1 MEFADRRDAGRRLA
15 ARLVRLAAE
24 RPVVVGLPRGG
35 VPVAHEVALALAA
48 PLDVLIVRKIGCP
61 GQPEL
66 GLGALGEDGIVLLNE
81 PLLQAA
87 GVSQAA
93 VTDVIRRE
101 TAELERRVERYRQ
114 GRAPVDLAGRTV
126 IVVDDGLATGFTA
139 RAGIEIVRRRGATRV
154 VLAVPVAPEDAIREL
169 ASVADEVVCVL
180 APRTFWAIGEFYV
193 DFSQT
198 EDVGVTD
205 LLATPTSA
213 TLRAS

>member
-93 VTDVIRRE
+93 VADVIRRE

-154 VLAVPVAPEDAIREL
+154 VLAVPVAPEDAVREL

-198 EDVGVTD
+198 EDVEVTD